1 MSTKSIEIMSY
12 QYYQFSTREDG
23 AKAVCTCAGTD
34 GWTVYIYFHE
44 GAQALNAASKSGK
57 NYYVYYRYSDM
68 SNIID
73 MLRNE
78 KPVFLHYVPEG
89 TNNTRLSTTS
99 EPVGEGE
106 QS

>member
-1 MSTKSIEIMSY
+1 MTVKSIEITSY
-12 QYYQFSTREDG
+12 QYYQFSTRVDG
-23 AKAVCTCAGTD
+23 AKAVCTCAGT
-34 GWTVYIYFHE
+34 GGRTVYIYFHD
-44 GAQALNAASKSGK
+44 GPQALSSASHSGN
-57 NYYVYYRYSDM
+57 NYFVHYRYGDM

-89 TNNTRLSTTS
+89 TDNTRLSTAS

-106 QS
+106 QP

>member
-1 MSTKSIEIMSY
+1 MPVKSIEITSY

-23 AKAVCTCAGTD
+23 AKAVCACAGT
-34 GWTVYIYFHE
+34 GGETVYMYFHD
-44 GAQALNAASKSGK
+44 GPQALNAAVHSGN
-57 NYYVYYRYSDM
+57 NYYVYYRYSDLP
-68 SNIID
+68 NIID

-89 TNNTRLSTTS
+89 TNNTRISTAS

-106 QS
+106 QP